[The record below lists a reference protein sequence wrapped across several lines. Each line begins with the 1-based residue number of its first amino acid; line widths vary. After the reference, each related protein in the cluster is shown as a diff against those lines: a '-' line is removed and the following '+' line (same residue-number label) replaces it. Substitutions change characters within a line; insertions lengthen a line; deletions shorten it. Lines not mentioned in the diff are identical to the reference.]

1 MKKNAIYALMSAIA
15 LTGAVSFSSCSSDDE
30 VINNPNYDPETN
42 MVKTQFAISI
52 PTSKKQASTR
62 MTQDGAPNNGVFL
75 GMKGIN
81 LYAIKASPV
90 TGESSITTAP
100 ISLAN
105 ITATGE
111 GSFNEKGVNDESF
124 NGKVYNDV
132 SIPVGTKNFLFYG
145 EILNE
150 EGGDLTPTYPTSG
163 TTADITFALTPIQD
177 KTFANISSDEK
188 GSAVLAAVNAIY
200 NKLAEQEAAAEAA
213 SYAQTAQLNALK
225 QSLEAIHAGSANSVK
240 AFMQNI
246 YNKLSE
252 INTATSGT
260 YAPAV
265 QTTIATYFNTAG
277 TAPNQTLSWKTS
289 NTFPNNIGLP
299 DGAIGMEYSSETN
312 PKISFKSVLAG
323 GNQQP
328 ELNTYVKP
336 ASLFY
341 TVVTPIHTSTAAQE
355 SNYATKNTWAGV
367 VELYDSGTEVKGDTR
382 GIVLDKPIQYG
393 VGRLK
398 SQVKLNENLKAYD
411 AEGQEAAV
419 TVPEGGY
426 TVNGILIGSQK
437 NVGWDFAPK
446 SGGSEYT
453 IYDPVQTGGASVKAS
468 TTASAANYTLAL
480 QTNKDAIVKVV
491 VELINDGDPF
501 YGYNNQLIPSGSKFY
516 LVGSLDPTAASENA
530 YDADKDQKNRVFCQ
544 DVETTVVFTVG
555 ELSLKKAYNTI
566 PDLRS
571 AEMELGL
578 SVDLNWTPGLSFDVT
593 LD

>member
-15 LTGAVSFSSCSSDDE
+15 LTGAVSFSSCSSEDE

-62 MTQDGAPNNGVFL
+62 MAANGAPNNGEFF
-75 GMKGIN
+75 GMKEIN
-81 LYAIKASPV
+81 LYAISTNTV
-90 TGESSITTAP
+90 TGASSIAAP

-105 ITATGE
+105 ITASGDD
-111 GSFNEKGVNDESF
+111 SFNEKGDNNNSF

-150 EGGDLTPTYPTSG
+150 EGGDLTPTYPSTG
-163 TTADITFALTPIQD
+163 TAADITFALKPIQD

-188 GSAVLAAVNAIY
+188 GSAVLAAVNGIY

-299 DGAIGMEYSSETN
+299 DGAIGMEYSSTAN

-355 SNYATKNTWAGV
+355 SNYASKASWAEV
-367 VELYDSGTEVKGDTR
+367 VALYDSDTEVKGNTR

-398 SQVKLNENLKAYD
+398 SQVKLNATLKAYN
-411 AEGQEAAV
+411 AEGQEAVV
-419 TVPEGGY
+419 TAPEGGY

-468 TTASAANYTLAL
+468 TTPSAANYTLAL

-501 YGYNNQLIPSGSKFY
+501 YGYGQQLIPSGSKFY
-516 LVGSLDPTAASENA
+516 LVGTLEPNAASE
-530 YDADKDQKNRVFCQ
+530 YDADNDQKNRVFCQ

-555 ELSLKKAYNTI
+555 ELSLKNAYNTI

-593 LD
+593 LN